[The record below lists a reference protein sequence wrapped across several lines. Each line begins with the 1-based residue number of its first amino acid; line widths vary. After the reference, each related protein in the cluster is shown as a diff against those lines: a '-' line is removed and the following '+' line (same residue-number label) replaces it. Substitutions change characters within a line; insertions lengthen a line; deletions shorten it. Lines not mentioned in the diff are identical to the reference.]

1 MTEDRVPRR
10 NPARRRLLV
19 WAARLGLLG
28 AGLCV
33 GLLLIVLLDPLLPG
47 IDWVPAVPSE
57 EFHHVRVPGVW
68 VAQQWEWGPTR
79 VHIGSAGWREAP
91 PAADDEAGRSAP
103 AGDRSPPADER
114 FRLAVMGDSFVE
126 AVQVAWDD
134 TFVARL
140 EARSDGRTEVLN
152 RGISG
157 YGPLLSLLR
166 WRRQVVHER
175 PSHLLML
182 VCPNDVVDDE
192 TYTAKA
198 RRRNGDAGDRTHSSA
213 ESLDTTELRWRKPRS
228 QTVQREGRL
237 PRLYRRWHGR
247 AAVVWVSLKTRAVA
261 DPDEPLRNWLRQ
273 QRAMTALT
281 GRYLRELE
289 AHAREAGVEFTLS
302 AVPTSWEFFDRA
314 PPPELRVGPTF
325 ADNVAAWAEANG
337 VRYVDLQ
344 PAFREAATQGQRL
357 FIENDGHFTEAGH
370 AVVAEVFAAALPEL
384 FAAGEAPRDAV
395 ERPLLSPREQV
406 VGNDGEEADHGRGC

>member
-1 MTEDRVPRR
+1 MTGRDGSRR
-10 NPARRRLLV
+10 NTARRRPFA

-91 PAADDEAGRSAP
+91 PAADDETGRPAP

-126 AVQVAWDD
+126 AVQVAWED

-157 YGPLLSLLR
+157 YGPLLSLVR
-166 WRRQVVHER
+166 WRRQVVRER
-175 PSHLLML
+175 PSHLLLL
-182 VCPNDVVDDE
+182 VCPNDIVDDR
-192 TYTAKA
+192 TYTDNA
-198 RRRNGDAGDRTHSSA
+198 RRLGGGGDRARSSA
-213 ESLDTTELRWRKPRS
+213 EAGDAEAGDTADLRWKEPRS
-228 QTVQREGRL
+228 RTVPREGWL

-261 DPDEPLRNWLRQ
+261 DPDEPLRNWRRQ
-273 QRAMTALT
+273 NRAMTSLT
-281 GRYLRELE
+281 GRHLLEL
-289 AHAREAGVEFTLS
+289 AAAAREAGVEFTLS
-302 AVPTSWEFFDRA
+302 AVPTSWEFREQA

-325 ADNVAAWAEANG
+325 ADNVAAWAAANG

-344 PAFREAATQGQRL
+344 PAFRTAAAEGQRL
-357 FIENDGHFTEAGH
+357 FFERDGHFTPAGH
-370 AVVAEVFAAALPEL
+370 AVAAEVFAAAWPEL
-384 FAAGEAPRDAV
+384 FAAGGELRDA
-395 ERPLLSPREQV
+395 RR
-406 VGNDGEEADHGRGC
+406 R

>member
-1 MTEDRVPRR
+1 MTGRDGSRR
-10 NPARRRLLV
+10 NTARRRPFV

-91 PAADDEAGRSAP
+91 PAAAGEASPP
-103 AGDRSPPADER
+103 AGDR

-126 AVQVAWDD
+126 AVQVAWED

-140 EARSDGRTEVLN
+140 EVRSDGRTEVLN

-175 PSHLLML
+175 PTHLLLL
-182 VCPNDVVDDE
+182 VCPNDIVDDR
-192 TYTAKA
+192 TYTDNA
-198 RRRNGDAGDRTHSSA
+198 RRPDGSGTGGVSSA
-213 ESLDTTELRWRKPRS
+213 EAGDTADLRWKEPRS
-228 QTVQREGRL
+228 RTVPREGWL

-261 DPDEPLRNWLRQ
+261 DPDEPLRNWRRQ
-273 QRAMTALT
+273 NRAMTSLT
-281 GRYLRELE
+281 GRHLLEL
-289 AHAREAGVEFTLS
+289 AAAAREAGVEFTLS
-302 AVPTSWEFFDRA
+302 AVPTSWEFREQA

-344 PAFREAATQGQRL
+344 PAFRTAAAEGQRL
-357 FIENDGHFTEAGH
+357 FFERDGHFTEAGH
-370 AVVAEVFAAALPEL
+370 AVAAEVFAAAWPEL

-395 ERPLLSPREQV
+395 ARPLSAPREQV
-406 VGNDGEEADHGRGC
+406 VGNDGEEADHGRGR